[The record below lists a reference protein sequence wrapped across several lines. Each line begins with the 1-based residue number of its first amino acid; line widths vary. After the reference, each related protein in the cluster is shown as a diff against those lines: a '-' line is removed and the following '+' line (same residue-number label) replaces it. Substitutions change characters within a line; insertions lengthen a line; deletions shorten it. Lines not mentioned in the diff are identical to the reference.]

1 MQVPILGSN
10 GWVFPKENP
19 VIDLE
24 VERLAGRQQGVVRVH
39 VVSAKEL
46 KSYDT
51 LTGAGW
57 GWGDERQT
65 HQRGGGQRVGAIWKI
80 VLDG

>member
-1 MQVPILGSN
+1 M
-10 GWVFPKENP
+10 FPKEDP

-39 VVSAKEL
+39 VISAKGL

-51 LTGAGW
+51 LTGSLG
-57 GWGDERQT
+57 
-65 HQRGGGQRVGAIWKI
+65 
-80 VLDG
+80 

>member
-1 MQVPILGSN
+1 
-10 GWVFPKENP
+10 VFPKEDP

-39 VVSAKEL
+39 VISAKEL

-51 LTGAGW
+51 LTG
-57 GWGDERQT
+57 E
-65 HQRGGGQRVGAIWKI
+65 RGGGGGDVGLKVFI
-80 VLDG
+80 

>member
-1 MQVPILGSN
+1 
-10 GWVFPKENP
+10 VFPKEDP

-39 VVSAKEL
+39 VISAKEL

-51 LTGAGW
+51 LTG
-57 GWGDERQT
+57 EP
-65 HQRGGGQRVGAIWKI
+65 GGGGDDHLTVFIQIG
-80 VLDG
+80 